1 MVIPVQP
8 IYREPRNPEDAGNPF
23 VEALPPCASDKVI
36 LQRLRRKIE
45 FQEVERSLDAAS
57 RLEAVDR
64 LDSWII
70 PQPEYV
76 PTFRMVEK
84 AILDSYRAR
93 NPFSAT
99 TNHYLHYLNPDDTI
113 EAPDTGRPKSLAK
126 AGTIVGLTGVG
137 KSRMLERVLDYYPQ
151 VFWHEEYQE
160 SKMGLKQVIWLK
172 VTCLDGMS
180 LRGLCLRILGA
191 LDEALDRE
199 YTKPASTIDA
209 LSLQIERQLRL
220 NFVGLVAIDELQELD
235 AGGSVGADR
244 ITAFLLNLIDRAGV
258 PILLCGNPKL
268 LKVVTRQFRIARR
281 AEQAGYVEIDAM
293 SPKNWS
299 VFIKHMW
306 KHQWTDVYTKLT
318 PEIVNQLYI
327 FTAGI
332 ADFAIKTFKG
342 AQALVIG
349 SGDERITMQI
359 LKEARDT
366 YCPLTRVGLDS
377 LDKEQF
383 SSGTVYYEDLYLSWP
398 REDSTEPVTQA
409 PSKRSRGSKSNRRKT
424 VNKPSLGD
432 LTRPQ
437 HPEFFEKLVEARDN
451 PILRDV
457 MRRTDLMRSM
467 SKGGVDQDVIN
478 EDVLLEEPLTAF
490 PKLLQ
495 LVDNQTS

>member
-1 MVIPVQP
+1 MAVPVQP
-8 IYREPRNPEDAGNPF
+8 IYREPRNPEDVGNPF
-23 VEALPPCASDKVI
+23 VEALPPRAPDRVI
-36 LQRLRRKIE
+36 LQRLRRKIDLLE
-45 FQEVERSLDAAS
+45 SERLLDTTS
-57 RLEAVDR
+57 RLEALEK
-64 LDSWII
+64 LDAWII
-70 PQPEYV
+70 PQPEYI
-76 PTFRMVEK
+76 PTFRMIEK

-93 NPFSAT
+93 NPLSAT

-137 KSRMLERVLDYYPQ
+137 KSRMLERILDYYPQ
-151 VFWHEEYQE
+151 VFGHTGYND
-160 SKMGLKQVIWLK
+160 SKMELKQVIWLK

-209 LSLQIERQLRL
+209 LLLQIERQLRL
-220 NFVGLVAIDELQELD
+220 NFVGIVAIDELQELD

-268 LKVVTRQFRIARR
+268 LKVVKRQFRIARR

-293 SPKNWS
+293 TPKNWG
-299 VFIKHMW
+299 VFVKHMW
-306 KHQWTDVYTKLT
+306 KHQWTDVYTELT
-318 PEIVNQLYI
+318 PQLVDELYTL
-327 FTAGI
+327 TAGI

-349 SGDERITMQI
+349 SGDERITLQT

-366 YCPLTRVGLDS
+366 YCPLTSTGLAS
-377 LDKEQF
+377 LGKDQF
-383 SSGTVYYEDLYLSWP
+383 SSGTVYHEDLSLHWP
-398 REDSTEPVTQA
+398 VAESTASIDQA
-409 PSKRSRGSKSNRRKT
+409 SKRHPQGAKLGKRKSKNR
-424 VNKPSLGD
+424 PPLGD
-432 LTRPQ
+432 LTRPH

-451 PILRDV
+451 PVLRNV
-457 MRRTDLMRSM
+457 MRQTNLMRSV
-467 SKGGVDQDVIN
+467 SDGIVDQEVID
-478 EDVLLEEPLTAF
+478 EDVMLEEPLTAIPNLF
-490 PKLLQ
+490 QLLE
-495 LVDNQTS
+495 NGSS

>member
-1 MVIPVQP
+1 MATPVQP
-8 IYREPRNPEDAGNPF
+8 IYRKPRNPEDAGNPF
-23 VEALPPCASDKVI
+23 VEALPPLASDKVI
-36 LQRLRRKIE
+36 VQRLRRKIE
-45 FQEVERSLDAAS
+45 YQQVEQSLDAAS
-57 RLEAVDR
+57 RLEALDR

-70 PQPEYV
+70 PQPEYL

-99 TNHYLHYLNPDDTI
+99 TNHYLHYLNPDDTK

-151 VFWHEEYQE
+151 VFGHMDYQG
-160 SKMGLKQVIWLK
+160 SQMGLKQVIWLK

-180 LRGLCLRILGA
+180 LRGLCFRILGA
-191 LDEALDRE
+191 LDEALGRE

-220 NFVGLVAIDELQELD
+220 NFVGIVAIDELQELD

-293 SPKNWS
+293 SPKTWG
-299 VFIKHMW
+299 VFVKHMW
-306 KHQWTDVYTKLT
+306 KHQWTDVYNELT
-318 PEIVNQLYI
+318 PDLVDELYVL
-327 FTAGI
+327 TAGI

-349 SGDERITMQI
+349 SGDERITPQI
-359 LKEARDT
+359 LREARDA
-366 YCPLTRVGLDS
+366 YCPLTSTGLDS
-377 LDKEQF
+377 LGKEQF
-383 SSGTVYYEDLYLSWP
+383 SSGTVYYEDLYLRWP
-398 REDSTEPVTQA
+398 QTDTA
-409 PSKRSRGSKSNRRKT
+409 PSTQPLAKRSTSATSARRKACG
-424 VNKPSLGD
+424 KSSLGD

-451 PILRDV
+451 PTLRDV
-457 MRRTDLMRSM
+457 MRQTDLMRSM
-467 SKGGVDQDVIN
+467 SEGSVGQDVID
-478 EDVLLEEPLTAF
+478 EDILLEEPLIAL
-490 PKLLQ
+490 PKLLRLVENQ
-495 LVDNQTS
+495 LN